1 MDIRFI
7 DVHHHILP
15 QVYREGLQDVG
26 IDESGGKPF
35 QNWVPEDSLALMERQ
50 GIETAICSI
59 SEPAVYPVHFI
70 DPQKARTL
78 ARKTNEAM
86 AEMILKYPGKFGA
99 FAVLP
104 LPDVEGALAE
114 IEYALDV
121 LKLDGIGFVSNYHDE
136 YLGNTLFNEIF
147 VEMQK
152 RKAVGYVHPS
162 VPSKDFVRPA
172 FTPLDYFEEFTFC
185 TTRAATNLILSGTME
200 RCPDVKLF
208 FSHMGGVLP
217 YLRWRL
223 TACMAAAIENQN
235 LPLRVEHRAAYECL
249 TKPFYEYMAQY
260 YYDIAL
266 SSNEIA
272 YYALEKINPN
282 HVCYGSDAFF
292 ATPWLSEFG
301 KEGLLR
307 QYGQDRE
314 KYYAIARGN
323 AEKLFPRFARK
334 AEKVFP
340 VKSGFER
347 SKS

>member
-15 QVYREGLQDVG
+15 QVYRDGLKEVG
-26 IDESGGKPF
+26 IDKSGGKPF
-35 QNWVPEDSLALMERQ
+35 RNWVPDDSLELMERQ

-59 SEPAVYPVHFI
+59 SEPAVYPVYYI
-70 DPQKARTL
+70 DPEKACAL

-86 AEMILKYPGKFGA
+86 AAMIQKYPGRFGA

-104 LPDVEGALAE
+104 MPDVDGALRE
-114 IEYALDV
+114 MEYALDV
-121 LKLDGIGFVSNYHDE
+121 LKLDGVGFVSNYHDD
-136 YLGNTLFNEIF
+136 YLGNTIFDEIF
-147 VEMQK
+147 AEMQK
-152 RKAVGYVHPS
+152 RKAVGYIHPS
-162 VPSKDFVRPA
+162 TPPKDFVRPQ

-223 TACMAAAIENQN
+223 SACTAAAVENNN
-235 LPLRVEHRAAYECL
+235 LPLRAEHRAAYGSL
-249 TKPFYEYMAQY
+249 TKPFYKYMEQY

-266 SSNEIA
+266 SSQDIA
-272 YYALEKINPN
+272 YHALESINPQ

-292 ATPWLSEFG
+292 ATPWLSEYG
-301 KEGLLR
+301 KEGLIR
-307 QYGQDRE
+307 QYGNDRE

-323 AEKLFPRFARK
+323 AEKLFPRFAKK
-334 AEKVFP
+334 AQQIFP
-340 VKSGFER
+340 LAEGFN
-347 SKS
+347 K